1 MRQASTVLR
10 RTFDKIGTP
19 VELIREF
26 GSRAGFEQ
34 AVYQFA
40 NAQPV
45 LYGIAT
51 VALGGLIGVLSSA
64 LVGMRRR

>member
-1 MRQASTVLR
+1 MARYDTKVA
-10 RTFDKIGTP
+10 FA
-19 VELIREF
+19 
-26 GSRAGFEQ
+26 RAGFEQ

-40 NAQPV
+40 NSQPV

-51 VALGGLIGVLSSA
+51 VALGGVIGVLSSA

>member
-1 MRQASTVLR
+1 VAFFLFRGGALMARYDTKVA
-10 RTFDKIGTP
+10 FA
-19 VELIREF
+19 
-26 GSRAGFEQ
+26 RAGFEQ